1 LSTHFY
7 KAFEDRFRGT
17 RGLIQSRLHIYQA
30 FIEPLSRSHPAGA
43 ALDLG
48 CGRGEWLELLVNH
61 GFTAKGIDLDAGMLQ
76 ACQALNLNVQQG
88 DALDYLQAQPDQ
100 SHVIVSAFHV
110 VEHIK
115 FEQLENL
122 VNQALRVL
130 KPGGLLIMETP
141 NAENIRVATHSF
153 YLDPSHEKPIP
164 SELLIFM
171 AEYAGF
177 ETIKLLRLQ
186 ESPPLRQK
194 VDVNLQDVLGGVS
207 PDYAVI
213 ARKKPDGVISSKT
226 PSDPFDQD
234 YGLSLDNLSS
244 RWDARIA
251 RIEAFAQQAQ
261 MQSEQACQ
269 RAKEAQS
276 ESLQAQEHAKQLL
289 EHAQQSQ
296 QQLNAILTSKS
307 WRFTAPLRLLMQLI
321 KHLRKP

>member
-1 LSTHFY
+1 
-7 KAFEDRFRGT
+7 
-17 RGLIQSRLHIYQA
+17 
-30 FIEPLSRSHPAGA
+30 
-43 ALDLG
+43 LDLG

-110 VEHIK
+110 VEHIT

-141 NAENIRVATHSF
+141 NAENIRVATHGF
-153 YLDPSHEKPIP
+153 YLDPSHQKPIP
-164 SELLIFM
+164 SELLIFL

-186 ESPPLRQK
+186 ESPSLRQK

-244 RWDARIA
+244 RWDDRIA
-251 RIEAFAQQAQ
+251 RIEAFALQAQ

-276 ESLQAQEHAKQLL
+276 QSLQAQSQSLQAQSQSLQAQEHAKQLL

-307 WRFTAPLRLLMQLI
+307 WRFTAPLRQIMQLI